1 MNYMKFCDIICILFA
16 MLTFISLNCAY
27 CLVMKV
33 LLPKFA
39 SPKIWQAKVA
49 KGWVIFF
56 ANHLEDKC
64 VMLSSLEANHGNQK
78 LSLP

>member
-1 MNYMKFCDIICILFA
+1 
-16 MLTFISLNCAY
+16 
-27 CLVMKV
+27 MKV

-56 ANHLEDKC
+56 ANHLEAKC